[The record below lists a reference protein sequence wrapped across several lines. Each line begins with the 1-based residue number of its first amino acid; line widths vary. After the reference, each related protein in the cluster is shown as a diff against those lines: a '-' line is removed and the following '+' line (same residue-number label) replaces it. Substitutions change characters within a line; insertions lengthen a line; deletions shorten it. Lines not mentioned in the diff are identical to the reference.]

1 MKTQNV
7 IWIALLFAIIGSIVC
22 LASCKKQ
29 QQTYTVKGYM
39 YIGEGKTPY
48 GNQSFDIGVYDKD
61 KGWLNTKD
69 GYVWQSTIGTAK
81 SNNDGYIEFS
91 YSHQRKGK
99 FLKFT
104 QDLTGFY
111 KDAEF
116 LIPIN
121 TDVTVEFYKPPHG
134 WAAIFLNTNGKLN
147 EEDTFF
153 IAHWDFYKP
162 SSVGQFPQG
171 YVIDTVLG
179 NFNGFIKSI
188 KVPNTEVQIWSGK
201 GRNSMNKPTR
211 YYYTPTGHP
220 HIDSI
225 YIEY

>member
-7 IWIALLFAIIGSIVC
+7 IWIALLFAITGSIVC

-39 YIGEGKTPY
+39 YIGESKTPY

-153 IAHWDFYKP
+153 IYHRKFFTSITEP
-162 SSVGQFPQG
+162 FPDG
-171 YVIDTVLG
+171 YEIDTVLG
-179 NFNGFIKSI
+179 NFNGLIKTI
-188 KVPNTEVQIWSGK
+188 KVPNTEFSIHAGK
-201 GRNSMNKPTR
+201 VNNGNPNPEVYLSPEI
-211 YYYTPTGHP
+211 TGHP
-220 HIDSI
+220 YIDSI